1 MSSGGS
7 VGATSSPESSCPA
20 AYLPPDPHR
29 PQVTLHFNLAAD
41 HRTVTGHERVV
52 FTPDQPITQ
61 LVYRLWPNGR
71 DHFLGGSLTVTRAEI
86 AGHVTTPQLASAG
99 GRPGTQGTLLMLPLG
114 RTVAAGQS
122 VTSDLDFTLRLP
134 PSFIDR
140 VGSDGKTA
148 WWATAAPLLAWVNGV
163 GWVRTP
169 GSSTPAEMA
178 VSEDARLDLTVV
190 APSADTV
197 LANGV
202 SDPPVAVAPGLRSW
216 HFSAPNARDAAVAV
230 GQFQVLTA
238 TVQTPDGPVKVRIG
252 KAPKLDLSNQQV
264 LEQVVHALPLL
275 VRHFGPYP
283 FTSLTLVS
291 LPDLGGTGIEYP
303 GMTFLGQDADQSV
316 TTHELAHMWFYG
328 MVGDDQEQH
337 PWMDE
342 AFATAAE
349 QIVDDELYGGTASVG
364 GSATGGAD
372 PRPVDLPVS
381 AFEHDLPG
389 YDTVVY
395 FKGADA
401 LIASRQAS
409 GAATF
414 DTALRC
420 YVKAFAWKVAY
431 PADFAHAMRA
441 LPKAIAILRQA
452 GAIR

>member
-1 MSSGGS
+1 
-7 VGATSSPESSCPA
+7 
-20 AYLPPDPHR
+20 
-29 PQVTLHFNLAAD
+29 VTLRFSLAAD

-52 FTPDQPITQ
+52 FTPDKPVTE

-71 DHFLGGSLTVTRAEI
+71 DHFLGGSLTVTKAEI
-86 AGHVTTPQLASAG
+86 AGQVVTPQLALAG
-99 GRPGTQGTLLMLPLG
+99 GRPGTQGTLLTMPLG
-114 RTVAAGQS
+114 QTLAAGHS
-122 VTSDLDFTLRLP
+122 VTSDLDFTLILP

-148 WWATAAPLLAWVNGV
+148 WWGTAAPLLAWVNGV

-169 GSSTPAEMA
+169 GSSTLSEMA
-178 VSEDARLDLTVV
+178 VSEDARLDLTVI

-202 SDPPVAVAPGLRSW
+202 GDPPISVAPGRRSW
-216 HFSAPNARDAAVAV
+216 HFTSPDARDVAVAV
-230 GQFQVLTA
+230 GQFQVLSA

-264 LEQVVHALPLL
+264 LEEVNHALPLL

-283 FTSLTLVS
+283 FSSLTLVS

-303 GMTFLGQDADQSV
+303 GLTFLGQDGDQSV

-328 MVGDDQEQH
+328 MVGDDQELH

-349 QIVDDELYGGTASVG
+349 RIVDDELYGGTATVD

-372 PRPVDLPVS
+372 ARPVDLPVS

-431 PADFAHAMRA
+431 PADFAHAMSK
-441 LPKAIAILRQA
+441 LPKATALLRQA
-452 GAIR
+452 GAIH